1 MNVKKYLEQIG
12 RIEKLVANKQLEAQ
26 KIRELCGN
34 PAIQTDKE
42 RVQTSGISDPTARCA
57 TELASITRQIDRWMK
72 KRQEI
77 INQIDMV
84 EDVEAYEVLEYR
96 YVQQMSMIDIADQL
110 EISERQAWR
119 RLGKAH
125 DVFESLYL
133 SDKESNSLQMSI
145 DR

>member
-34 PAIQTDKE
+34 PAIQTDRE
-42 RVQTSGISDPTARCA
+42 RVQTSGVSDPTARCA
-57 TELASITRQIDRWMK
+57 TELASITRQIDRWLK